1 VIAVN
6 ELKGKIIAKGYTQEK
21 IAEALGITPKTLSLK
36 LKRGV
41 LGSNEIEKLIEILAI
56 SDPMAIF
63 FAK

>member
-1 VIAVN
+1 MIAVN

>member
-56 SDPMAIF
+56 SEPMAIF